1 MAHHSKDSVWSFQRE
16 GSSPVPP
23 QTARDALCC
32 VVCVV
37 VRVLVL
43 CLLHCI
49 FFDHSGSTHLQ
60 AGELLLA
67 PHSRSLWVGIVWD
80 EKQERLGLMQIHTQ
94 GQRKPLRKSSSRWS
108 QIVVGSRASF
118 LFRADLYSMVWMD
131 GILFIHPSIHRC
143 IPGLR
148 PLFSSCD
155 SV

>member
-23 QTARDALCC
+23 RLQETLC
-32 VVCVV
+32 VVLCVW
-37 VRVLVL
+37 L

-60 AGELLLA
+60 AGELLMA

-94 GQRKPLRKSSSRWS
+94 GQRKPLRKTPPDGARSWWVADLPSSSGLTYIPWCGWTAFCLS
-108 QIVVGSRASF
+108 SHPTTHAS
-118 LFRADLYSMVWMD
+118 LGCVHSLAPVTPYEKV
-131 GILFIHPSIHRC
+131 
-143 IPGLR
+143 
-148 PLFSSCD
+148 